1 VSWNVMLAVKRARP
15 SSRYVMGCHVLH
27 AVGAYAADVSGMGPC
42 SSPSLNSARPC
53 PVARPLAL
61 SRPLLEAGAAILFC
75 GRVRLVE
82 AASVRLPHVVSSIP
96 FRSTSF
102 RSSRRRVERGEHYE
116 WRRWRRRRLTP
127 CGGTLIRGRARARV
141 GAGAVRA
148 PDCARETP
156 GARLPSAP
164 QGQFHAGANR
174 NGLRMPLLS
183 SAPYLAVRH
192 RYVKPIIRIISDK
205 MNKHRFSAVAHA
217 ALPGRRRRQGCG
229 GRLRDSAGRAGGL

>member
-1 VSWNVMLAVKRARP
+1 MGRARPPRRRRAGVSWNVMLAVKRARP

-102 RSSRRRVERGEHYE
+102 RSTRRRVERGEHYE
-116 WRRWRRRRLTP
+116 WRRWRRRPAARS
-127 CGGTLIRGRARARV
+127 GGTLIRAYPARAPVPARARV

-148 PDCARETP
+148 PDCPRARQAQDAPHLSAESGSFRTGP
-156 GARLPSAP
+156 AR
-164 QGQFHAGANR
+164 
-174 NGLRMPLLS
+174 
-183 SAPYLAVRH
+183 
-192 RYVKPIIRIISDK
+192 
-205 MNKHRFSAVAHA
+205 
-217 ALPGRRRRQGCG
+217 
-229 GRLRDSAGRAGGL
+229 AGRGPWIPLPLDPS